1 MIIRSYQITRVVHR
15 SRISER
21 KIHSGHIMNGL
32 RQDLSCAEF
41 CAVSGRSTRQPRRAG
56 CTGLL
61 VSHLPPE
68 GLPALQPHASD
79 ANTIQRQH
87 GTRSRHA
94 DRQETGRPANHRG
107 GAPTQST
114 PREQVSLV
122 DSGHPTGRFSTK
134 RLFCERTPASRN
146 HPLRVHTLICR
157 ISAPSTPRT
166 RRFPTGFRRSTSSRA
181 ILESGWQKF
190 RLDVPEFYPEKELTN
205 NRISVSIPVTT

>member
-1 MIIRSYQITRVVHR
+1 M
-15 SRISER
+15 
-21 KIHSGHIMNGL
+21 
-32 RQDLSCAEF
+32 SCAEF

-56 CTGLL
+56 CAGLL

-94 DRQETGRPANHRG
+94 DRQETGRPTNHRG

-114 PREQVSLV
+114 PREQASLV
-122 DSGHPTGRFSTK
+122 DSGHPLGDSPQNACSANEPRHLAT
-134 RLFCERTPASRN
+134 TPCVFIFWSAKFQR
-146 HPLRVHTLICR
+146 HP
-157 ISAPSTPRT
+157 PSRT

-181 ILESGWQKF
+181 IFESGWQKF
-190 RLDVPEFYPEKELTN
+190 RLDVPDFYPEKELTD
-205 NRISVSIPVTT
+205 NRISVSIPVIT

>member
-1 MIIRSYQITRVVHR
+1 M
-15 SRISER
+15 
-21 KIHSGHIMNGL
+21 
-32 RQDLSCAEF
+32 SCAEF

-56 CTGLL
+56 CAGLL

-114 PREQVSLV
+114 PREQASLV
-122 DSGHPTGRFSTK
+122 DSGHSPGDSPQNACSANEPRHLATTPCVFIFWSAEFQRHPPPGPVGFPRGSVDPRPAERYSNPVGKNLDST
-134 RLFCERTPASRN
+134 FP
-146 HPLRVHTLICR
+146 
-157 ISAPSTPRT
+157 IST
-166 RRFPTGFRRSTSSRA
+166 RRRSLPTIGFQSPSRSSHR
-181 ILESGWQKF
+181 
-190 RLDVPEFYPEKELTN
+190 P
-205 NRISVSIPVTT
+205 